1 MSPSSSPNIKDG
13 KKVSDEIRASNQFRT
28 LKSMLFDQSHCPYLF
43 LLTIVL
49 LLLDPNKNP
58 FTFLGYSFRSII
70 KRRIISRSKCLD
82 LVPFQQSRSK
92 CLDLTRDFRLQGT
105 NEGYV
110 NCKTQST
117 LRK

>member
-28 LKSMLFDQSHCPYLF
+28 LKSMLFDRSHCPYLF

-58 FTFLGYSFRSII
+58 FTFVAFVVLSGSLKTPLALCMVYFFFASSKQFYLGKII
-70 KRRIISRSKCLD
+70 KLNNKL
-82 LVPFQQSRSK
+82 
-92 CLDLTRDFRLQGT
+92 
-105 NEGYV
+105 
-110 NCKTQST
+110 
-117 LRK
+117 